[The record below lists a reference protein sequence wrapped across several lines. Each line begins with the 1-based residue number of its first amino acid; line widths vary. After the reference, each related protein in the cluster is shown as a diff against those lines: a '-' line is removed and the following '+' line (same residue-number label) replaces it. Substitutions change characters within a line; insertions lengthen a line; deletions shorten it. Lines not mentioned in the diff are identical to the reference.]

1 MEYKKLGL
9 TDLKISRLGF
19 GGCPIGGHGWG
30 SVIDKNSIA
39 AIRRAVELGINFF
52 DTADIYGLGHSEEI
66 LSKGLGKDRKKVV
79 IATKVGVRWD
89 DKEKISHNDL
99 SSKHITQAVE
109 NSLRRLRIDCIPLYQ
124 IHYPDPKTPISETME
139 ILKKLQKQGKIKH
152 IGCSNFSS
160 KLINEAQKYGRI
172 ESLQASYNVLDWALE
187 KSLIPTCRKWE
198 MSVIVYGPLAQGLL
212 TGKYNLNTKFGKDD
226 RRSRKEYKNFR
237 GKRFKANLVVIDKLK
252 EIALKYNKTPVQIAI
267 RWILDNDL
275 ITNAILGVKTPE
287 EIEENAGVL
296 GWKLTL
302 KDRDILIKTVTNT
315 YKEYNI
321 NRIF

>member
-1 MEYKKLGL
+1 MEYKRLGL

-30 SVIDKNSIA
+30 SVRDENSIA
-39 AIRRAVELGINFF
+39 AIRKAVKLGINFF

-89 DKEKISHNDL
+89 NKEKISHNDL
-99 SSKHITQAVE
+99 SPKHITQAVE

-198 MSVIVYGPLAQGLL
+198 MSVIVYGPLAHGLL

-237 GKRFKANLVVIDKLK
+237 GKRFKANLVIVDKLK
-252 EIALKYNKTPVQIAI
+252 EIALKYNKTSVQIAI

-321 NRIF
+321 K